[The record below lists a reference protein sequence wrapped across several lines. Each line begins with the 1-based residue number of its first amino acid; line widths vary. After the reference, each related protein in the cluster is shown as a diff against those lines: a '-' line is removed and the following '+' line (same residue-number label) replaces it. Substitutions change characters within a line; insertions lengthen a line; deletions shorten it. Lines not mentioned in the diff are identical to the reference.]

1 MSQLRELT
9 GRELDAVGG
18 GLSISL
24 SNFLNN
30 NGTQNFTNTLSVVGS
45 QIGQQNNILSLV
57 QNGVGNIA

>member
-9 GRELDAVGG
+9 GRELGAVGG
-18 GLSISL
+18 GWLFNF

-30 NGTQNFTNTLSVVGS
+30 NGTQNFNNTLSVVGA

-57 QNGVGNIA
+57 QNGVNNFA

>member
-18 GLSISL
+18 GWGINL

-30 NGTQNFTNTLSVVGS
+30 NGTQNFNNTLSVVGS
-45 QIGQQNNILSLV
+45 QVGQQNNILSFV
-57 QNGVGNIA
+57 QNGVNNFA

>member
-18 GLSISL
+18 GYRFNF

-30 NGTQNFTNTLSVVGS
+30 NGTQNFNNTLSVVGS

-57 QNGVGNIA
+57 QNGVNNFA